1 VKFGERDC
9 DRSHPESFTT
19 QREATTSADFP
30 RKTLGLSARLNVGT
44 LQVIMNTRAKTFYT
58 SLASLLL
65 ISRNVKIR
73 VLPAK

>member
-1 VKFGERDC
+1 MKFGERDC

-19 QREATTSADFP
+19 QREATTSAEP

-65 ISRNVKIR
+65 ISRNIKIR